1 VAQPGLILVW
11 TKGEPVVRK
20 IPIPWATTFGIGREL
35 VPEDDRTSAKHATI
49 YARAGLDPDFV
60 VNNTESRNG
69 TFVDGKDVKH
79 GYAWDGS
86 VLRTGSSL
94 FIATTDLAR
103 FEDEFSQLAYGAV
116 IREAARAK
124 APQLPVHYSIVKR
137 CLRSEW
143 RDRAEL
149 VTAIEA
155 AAARALAT
163 NDDRIGEE
171 HLLGARPLQ
180 PTVPFAK
187 YFELEMAA
195 PPPFEI
201 PAKYHVH
208 SVQRLARGVP
218 HETIIGSDAGRPD
231 LVSVQLGDTLA
242 KQPGYFMA
250 GFWGHGVNSYSVY
263 LAATTERSRLFLR
276 LPYGAGA
283 YSAAGERARAL
294 EQLERYWW
302 LCETLPVV
310 HVTLLDALGTAYY
323 ELVRP
328 DGRVITSPEG
338 LYSLDDIDFLT
349 LAMS

>member
-1 VAQPGLILVW
+1 M
-11 TKGEPVVRK
+11 
-20 IPIPWATTFGIGREL
+20 PWATPFAIGREL
-35 VPEDDRTSAKHATI
+35 VTEDDRTSAKHATV

-60 VNNTESRNG
+60 VTNTASRNG
-69 TFVDGKDVKH
+69 TFVDGKDIGAV

-94 FIATTDLAR
+94 WIATTDLVR
-103 FEDEFSQLAYGAV
+103 FEDAGEFSRLSYGSV
-116 IREAARAK
+116 IRETAHTK
-124 APQLPVHYSIVKR
+124 APQLPVHYSIVNR
-137 CLRSEW
+137 CLRSAW

-149 VTAIEA
+149 VAAIEVA
-155 AAARALAT
+155 VERAKAT

-171 HLLGARPLQ
+171 HLLAARPLQ

-187 YFELEMAA
+187 YFELEMGA

-201 PAKYHVH
+201 PPKYHVH
-208 SVQRLARGVP
+208 SISRLARGIP
-218 HETIIGSDAGRPD
+218 HETIIGSDATMPD
-231 LVSVQLGDTLA
+231 LVQVQLGDTLI

-263 LAATTERSRLFLR
+263 LARTTERSRLFLR

-283 YSAAGERARAL
+283 YSGPGERERAL

-302 LCETLPVV
+302 LSETLPVV

-328 DGRVITSPEG
+328 DGRVITSPDG
-338 LYSLDDIDFLT
+338 LRSLDDIDFLS